1 MIEHNGRMYARVSS
15 VIKPYSDYDFDSCPF
30 SKRKAI
36 IGTDVHQAI
45 SDDIMEDFPS
55 PSVEGL
61 PYFESYEA
69 WKEVLNPIFINSEER
84 YFDDTLR
91 ITGQVDC
98 IIRIGS
104 EILLV
109 DFKTSTSESPT
120 WEMQAHLYH
129 YLITASG
136 KPISDRM
143 LFVKLSPYGK
153 IPQVFCYQFSS
164 NILAKCKTAVEE
176 FWKNVQK

>member
-1 MIEHNGRMYARVSS
+1 MIEHGGKTYARVSS
-15 VIKPYSDYDFDSCPF
+15 VIKPYSDYDFDNCPF
-30 SKRKAI
+30 SKRKAL

-45 SDDIMEDFPS
+45 SDDILEDFPS

-69 WKEVLNPIFINSEER
+69 WKECINPIFINSEQR
-84 YFDDTLR
+84 FFDDILR
-91 ITGQVDC
+91 ITGQIDC
-98 IIRIGS
+98 IIRLG
-104 EILLV
+104 EEELLV

-136 KPISDRM
+136 KSISDRM
-143 LFVKLSPYGK
+143 LFVKLSPFGK
-153 IPQVFCYQFSS
+153 VPQVFSYQFSP
-164 NILAKCKTAVEE
+164 NILNKCKIAVEK
-176 FWKNVQK
+176 FWENEQK